1 MEFQVVAMLTGI
13 SGETIIQ
20 VSTPPNQWEESG
32 EKHYK
37 GGLVLEKGLS
47 DVQT

>member
-1 MEFQVVAMLTGI
+1 MEFQVVAMRTGI

-20 VSTPPNQWEESG
+20 VSTPPNQREKSG

-37 GGLVLEKGLS
+37 GDIGLKGS
-47 DVQT
+47 R